1 MTECVHP
8 ALPGLSL
15 LLSGVGGVQSLHHLM
30 PAWDKR

>member
-1 MTECVHP
+1 MAEHVHP

-15 LLSGVGGVQSLHHLM
+15 LLSGVGGVQSLHRPM